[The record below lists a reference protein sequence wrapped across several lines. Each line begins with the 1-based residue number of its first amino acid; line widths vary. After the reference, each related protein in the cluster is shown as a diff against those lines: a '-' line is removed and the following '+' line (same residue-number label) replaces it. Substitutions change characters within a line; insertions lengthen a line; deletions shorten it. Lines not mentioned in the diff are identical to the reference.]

1 MSTKKEDRLR
11 GERVCKCKK
20 KKKKKMVKELKK
32 KKKEKKVSEEFGGCE
47 EDKDKGK
54 QRRRDM

>member
-11 GERVCKCKK
+11 GERVCKCK

-54 QRRRDM
+54 QRRRDT

>member
-54 QRRRDM
+54 QRRRDT